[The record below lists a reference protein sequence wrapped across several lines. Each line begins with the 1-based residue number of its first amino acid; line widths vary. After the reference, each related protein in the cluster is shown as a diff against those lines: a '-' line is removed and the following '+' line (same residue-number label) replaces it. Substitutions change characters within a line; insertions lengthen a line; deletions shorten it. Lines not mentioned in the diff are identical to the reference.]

1 MKNSYFVLGS
11 GPAAIA
17 CVKALLSQGKHVT
30 VLDAGETLEPARKEV
45 LDRVASQPPEKW
57 DPADL
62 ALLRGDQE
70 KGHGNIHLKLL
81 YGSDYPYRDES
92 ASMQADREES
102 PFHYS
107 LAKGG
112 LSSVWGA
119 SLLPVHP
126 DDIRDWPFPYEDLIP
141 HYQAIFDWLPTAAG
155 APDGLEDILPSYS
168 KKPEPLR
175 FSNQIESFVQDLE
188 TGKPQDIRFGRSR
201 QAVFT
206 AGRNGGPGCTYC
218 GRCLYGCPYGLI
230 YSAGHTLE
238 DLQRDGQID
247 YIDCHRVERLEQK
260 DGFVV
265 IHTTDLRTGEA
276 ARFEAGRV
284 FVGTGILPTA
294 WLILRSRDAIGKKVV
309 MKDSQY
315 FIYPFLR
322 LPLTRGVQN
331 EQLHTLSQL
340 YMEIRDPKIS
350 KHLVHLEVFSFS
362 DYLKRALMQT
372 PLRFV
377 LGIPWIAEQFFGRV
391 LIMQGF
397 LHSEDSRTFSVE
409 LQNGSDGRP
418 RLHLEANKSGPG
430 FAQAVKTGIKLLTQA
445 LKLRGVPILPA
456 LQFADPGRSYHSGG
470 GFPMRK
476 NPTEWETDP
485 LGRLSGWDRIHIVDA
500 STFPSIPAT
509 TMALNIMAN
518 AHRIGTAA
526 AKL

>member
-1 MKNSYFVLGS
+1 MNNSYFVLGS
-11 GPAAIA
+11 GPAALA
-17 CVKALLSQGKHVT
+17 CVQALLAQGKQVT
-30 VLDAGETLEPARKEV
+30 VLDAGDTLEPARQAV
-45 LDRVASQPPEKW
+45 LDRVSGQTPEQW
-57 DPADL
+57 DAADL

-81 YGSDYPYRDES
+81 YGSDYPYHDE
-92 ASMQADREES
+92 AESMQTDRGES

-107 LAKGG
+107 LARGG

-126 DDIRDWPFPYEDLIP
+126 DDIRDWPFPYEDLVP

-155 APDGLEDILPSYS
+155 APDGLEEILPSYS
-168 KKPEPLR
+168 KRPEPLR
-175 FSNQIESFVQDLE
+175 FSQQIESFAQDLE
-188 TGKPQDIRFGRSR
+188 KGRPKDIRFGRSR

-206 AGRNGGPGCTYC
+206 GGRNGGPACAYC

-230 YSAGHTLE
+230 YSTAHTLD
-238 DLQRDGQID
+238 DLRRSGRIEYVDRQ
-247 YIDCHRVERLEQK
+247 RVERLEQTG
-260 DGFVV
+260 DTVL
-265 IHTTDLRTGEA
+265 IHTTDLQTGEA

-294 WLILRSRDAIGKKVV
+294 WLVLRSRDAIGKKIV

-322 LPLTRGVQN
+322 WPLTRGVQ
-331 EQLHTLSQL
+331 EEPLHTLSQL

-350 KHLVHLEVFSFS
+350 QHLIHLEVFSFS
-362 DYLKRALMQT
+362 DYLKRALLQT

-409 LQNGSDGRP
+409 LQADGDGRP

-430 FAQAVKTGIKLLTQA
+430 LAQAIKTGIKLLSQA
-445 LKLRGVPILPA
+445 LKLRGIPILPA

-470 GFPMRK
+470 GFPMRN

-485 LGRLSGWDRIHIVDA
+485 LGRLPGWDRIHIVDA

-509 TMALNIMAN
+509 TMGLNIMAN

>member
-1 MKNSYFVLGS
+1 MNDFVLGS

-17 CVKALLSQGKHVT
+17 CAQALVARGRRVT
-30 VLDAGETLEPARKEV
+30 ILDAGEKLEPARQEV
-45 LDRVASQPPEKW
+45 LDRVAALPSGKW
-57 DPADL
+57 DASDL
-62 ALLRGDQE
+62 AVLRGEQE
-70 KGHGNIHLKLL
+70 KGHGNIHQKLL
-81 YGSDYPYRDES
+81 YGSDYPYRDDED
-92 ASMQADREES
+92 SMQSGRAES

-107 LAKGG
+107 LAQGG

-119 SLLPVHP
+119 SLLPVSP
-126 DDIRDWPFPYEDLIP
+126 DDIRDWPFPYEDLVP
-141 HYQAIFDWLPTAAG
+141 HYRAIFDWLPTAAG
-155 APDGLEDILPSYS
+155 EPDGLAGILPSYS
-168 KKPEPLR
+168 QKPEPLR
-175 FSNQIESFVQDLE
+175 FSRQIEGLVQDLKK
-188 TGKPQDIRFGRSR
+188 GCPDDIRFGRSR

-206 AGRNGGPGCTYC
+206 GGRNGGPGCVYC

-230 YSAGHTLE
+230 YSTAHTLE
-238 DLQRDGQID
+238 DMRKSERVDYRDRQ
-247 YIDCHRVERLEQK
+247 RVERLEQSGDK
-260 DGFVV
+260 VR
-265 IHTTDLRTGEA
+265 IHTTDLRTGESA
-276 ARFEAGRV
+276 CFEAGRV

-294 WLILRSRDAIGKKVV
+294 WLVLRSRDAIGRKVV

-322 LPLTRGVQN
+322 APLTRGVQD
-331 EQLHTLSQL
+331 EPLHTLSQL

-350 KHLVHLEVFSFS
+350 KHLVHLEIFSYS

-377 LGIPWIAEQFFGRV
+377 LSNPWAAEQFFGRV

-409 LQNGSDGRP
+409 LQAGGRP
-418 RLHLEANKSGPG
+418 KLHLEANKRGPG
-430 FAQAVKTGIKLLTQA
+430 WSQAVKVGFKLLSQA
-445 LKLRGVPILPA
+445 HRLRGAPILPA

-476 NPTEWETDP
+476 NPSEWETDP
-485 LGRLSGWDRIHIVDA
+485 LGRLPGWDRIHLVDA

-509 TMALNIMAN
+509 TMVLNIMAN

-526 AKL
+526 ADL

>member
-11 GPAAIA
+11 GPAALA
-17 CVKALLSQGKHVT
+17 CVQALLAQGKRVT
-30 VLDAGETLEPARKEV
+30 VLDAGGTLEPARQDV
-45 LDRVASQPPEKW
+45 LDRVAGQTPDEW
-57 DPADL
+57 DAADL
-62 ALLRGDQE
+62 ALLRGEQE

-81 YGSDYPYRDES
+81 YGSDYPYRDDAE
-92 ASMQADREES
+92 SMQADRAAS

-119 SLLPVHP
+119 SLLPVHQ
-126 DDIRDWPFPYEDLIP
+126 DDIRDWPFPHEDLVP
-141 HYQAIFDWLPTAAG
+141 HYRAVFDWLPTAAG

-168 KKPEPLR
+168 QKPEPLR
-175 FSNQIESFVQDLE
+175 FSRQIESFARDLE
-188 TGKPQDIRFGRSR
+188 NGRPKDMRFGRSR

-206 AGRNGGPGCTYC
+206 GGRNGGPGCAYC

-230 YSAGHTLE
+230 YSAAHTLD
-238 DLQRDGQID
+238 DLRRGGRID
-247 YIDCHRVERLEQK
+247 YIDRQRVERLEQTG
-260 DGFVV
+260 DTVR

-276 ARFEAGRV
+276 RIFEAGRV

-294 WLILRSRDAIGKKVV
+294 WLVLRSRDAIGRKVV

-322 LPLTRGVQN
+322 WPLTRGV
-331 EQLHTLSQL
+331 EDEPLHTLSQL

-350 KHLVHLEVFSFS
+350 RHLIHLEVFSFS
-362 DYLKRALMQT
+362 DYLKRALLQT

-377 LGIPWIAEQFFGRV
+377 LANPWVAEQFFGRV

-397 LHSEDSRTFSVE
+397 LHSEDSRTFSVS
-409 LQNGSDGRP
+409 LQSGGDGRP

-430 FAQAVKTGIKLLTQA
+430 FAQAAKTGLKLLSQA
-445 LKLRGVPILPA
+445 HKLRGVPILPA

-485 LGRLSGWDRIHIVDA
+485 LGRLPGWDCIHLVDA

-509 TMALNIMAN
+509 TMALNIRAN
-518 AHRIGTAA
+518 AHRIGTIAA
-526 AKL
+526 AL